1 MTTEEDIDVTTEKR
15 LVAQLVKEGR
25 VSSYALVAHEL
36 TKYYGSFKAVDDISF
51 VVNDK
56 ECFGLLGVNGAGK
69 STTFGMLTGDLLMSA
84 GNAYIKNSNL
94 RTSVREFQGY
104 IGYCPQFDALIET
117 LTGREMLELF
127 CALRGVP
134 VAQTREMVNFMIGV
148 ADLHEH
154 ANKQTVMY
162 SGGNKRKLSIA
173 IAMIGNPHVMF
184 LDEPTAGV
192 DPAARRKIWS
202 TLMQAQKDIG
212 SAIIL
217 TSHSME
223 ECEALCNRLCIMVN
237 GSFRCLGSSQHLKSK
252 FGMGFTV
259 LIKLKSS
266 AEEALV
272 VPKVCA
278 TMDQLFPGEN
288 KLKDSHQ
295 VIRCDST

>member
-1 MTTEEDIDVTTEKR
+1 M
-15 LVAQLVKEGR
+15 
-25 VSSYALVAHEL
+25 AHEL
-36 TKYYGSFKAVDDISF
+36 TKYYGSFKAVDEISF

-69 STTFGMLTGDLLMSA
+69 TTTFGMLTGDLLMSA
-84 GNAYIKNSNL
+84 GNAYIQRSNL

-117 LTGREMLELF
+117 MTGREMLELF

-134 VAQTREMVNFMIGV
+134 TSQTREIVNFMIGV
-148 ADLHEH
+148 ADLQEH
-154 ANKQTVMY
+154 ANKPTGMY

-192 DPAARRKIWS
+192 DPAARRKIWT
-202 TLMQAQKDIG
+202 TLMQAQKELG

-223 ECEALCNRLCIMVN
+223 ECQALCNRLCIMVN

-252 FGMGFTV
+252 FGQGFTV

-266 AEEALV
+266 ADEATV

-278 TMDQLFPGEN
+278 TMDTLFPGEN

-295 VIRCDST
+295 VRVLTPWSICH